1 MVITDPEP
9 NYSQQSQSSSNDSI
23 ISRLSDRN
31 VIAKDGIQ
39 PISRDRRPREL
50 TPSTSLSDA
59 SSQEPTGS
67 MSSPHQGAINHSP
80 IAAPKLDSTSPQPLN
95 NQTSRS
101 TSMQSNSNLQNAIQP
116 PKRTAS
122 GEVKRPGQ
130 SLQSSPHATSE
141 YSHSRNTSTTSRSS
155 HISDI
160 SNDLCARLSY
170 AVFKVQNGFQS
181 HSLPQIEAMA
191 LQKTI
196 SPTGTPQ
203 SQSAIHS
210 PTSPFRATNSPYSP
224 GKRDST
230 QRSPTDRL
238 RIAQKPQKPPTSS
251 QSPRP
256 QSSSQ
261 ANTPW
266 PSYPTT
272 TTTQPHTLPNRA
284 PTLAPPADIQPRRR
298 HPRPTNR
305 QKPNQNTQTTPPTL
319 HTPNTNSTTPPKTTK
334 EQDAVETL
342 IFMSSPNA
350 SYYPSTHP
358 SASSHRVYDNTS
370 PRHINLSAMRLSSTA
385 DIDRVL
391 DQMPNDYSSSDEDG
405 DGGFV

>member
-1 MVITDPEP
+1 MAISDPEP
-9 NYSQQSQSSSNDSI
+9 NYSQQSQSSSNDSV

-31 VIAKDGIQ
+31 AIGKDGIP
-39 PISRDRRPREL
+39 PISRDGCAREL

-80 IAAPKLDSTSPQPLN
+80 IAAPKLHSTSPQSLD
-95 NQTSRS
+95 NQASRP

-141 YSHSRNTSTTSRSS
+141 YSHSRNTSTASRSS

-191 LQKTI
+191 LQKAT

-203 SQSAIHS
+203 RQSAIHS
-210 PTSPFRATNSPYSP
+210 PTSTSRATNSPYSP

-238 RIAQKPQKPPTSS
+238 RLAQKPQQTPKSS
-251 QSPRP
+251 HSPRP

-261 ANTPW
+261 ANAPW

-272 TTTQPHTLPNRA
+272 TTQPHTSPNRA
-284 PTLAPPADIQPRRR
+284 PTLAPPADIQPRR
-298 HPRPTNR
+298 HQPRPNNR
-305 QKPNQNTQTTPPTL
+305 PKPTLNTQTTPSTPPTL
-319 HTPNTNSTTPPKTTK
+319 RTPAKTTK

-350 SYYPSTHP
+350 PYHP
-358 SASSHRVYDNTS
+358 SSSHRAHNNTS
-370 PRHINLSAMRLSSTA
+370 PRHINLSAMRLSSKA

-391 DQMPNDYSSSDEDG
+391 DQMSDYSSSDEDEDG

>member
-1 MVITDPEP
+1 MAITDPEP
-9 NYSQQSQSSSNDSI
+9 KNSQQSQSSSNDSI
-23 ISRLSDRN
+23 MSRLSDRN
-31 VIAKDGIQ
+31 VIAKNGIR
-39 PISRDRRPREL
+39 PISRDGRAREL

-59 SSQEPTGS
+59 SSQEPSGS
-67 MSSPHQGAINHSP
+67 ISSPHQGAINHSP
-80 IAAPKLDSTSPQPLN
+80 IAAPKLHSTSPQSLD
-95 NQTSRS
+95 NQASRS

-122 GEVKRPGQ
+122 GDVKRPGQ

-141 YSHSRNTSTTSRSS
+141 YSHSRNTSTASRSS

-191 LQKTI
+191 LQKAT

-203 SQSAIHS
+203 RQSAIPS

-238 RIAQKPQKPPTSS
+238 RLTQQSQKPPTSS
-251 QSPRP
+251 HSPRP

-261 ANTPW
+261 ANAPW

-272 TTTQPHTLPNRA
+272 TTSQPHTSPNRA

-298 HPRPTNR
+298 HPRPNNR
-305 QKPNQNTQTTPPTL
+305 PKPNLNTQTTPPTL
-319 HTPNTNSTTPPKTTK
+319 HTTTPPKTTK

-350 SYYPSTHP
+350 SYYPSTRP
-358 SASSHRVYDNTS
+358 SSSSHRVYDNTS
-370 PRHINLSAMRLSSTA
+370 PRHINLSAMRLSSKA

-391 DQMPNDYSSSDEDG
+391 DQMPNDYSSSDEDE

>member
-1 MVITDPEP
+1 
-9 NYSQQSQSSSNDSI
+9 
-23 ISRLSDRN
+23 
-31 VIAKDGIQ
+31 
-39 PISRDRRPREL
+39 
-50 TPSTSLSDA
+50 
-59 SSQEPTGS
+59 

-80 IAAPKLDSTSPQPLN
+80 IAPPKLDSTSPQTLD
-95 NQTSRS
+95 NQSSRP

-122 GEVKRPGQ
+122 GAVKRPGQ

-141 YSHSRNTSTTSRSS
+141 RSHSRHTSTASRSS

-191 LQKTI
+191 LQKTT
-196 SPTGTPQ
+196 SPIGTPQ
-203 SQSAIHS
+203 RQSAIHS
-210 PTSPFRATNSPYSP
+210 PTSAFRATNPPYSP

-238 RIAQKPQKPPTSS
+238 RLTQQPQQPATSS
-251 QSPRP
+251 HSPRP
-256 QSSSQ
+256 QTSSQ
-261 ANTPW
+261 ANAPW

-272 TTTQPHTLPNRA
+272 TSPTNTSPNRA

-298 HPRPTNR
+298 QPRPPNR
-305 QKPNQNTQTTPPTL
+305 PTPTLNTTSTPPTL
-319 HTPNTNSTTPPKTTK
+319 HTPTTPNTNKTTK

-350 SYYPSTHP
+350 T
-358 SASSHRVYDNTS
+358 SSHRAHNNTS
-370 PRHINLSAMRLSSTA
+370 PRHINLDAMRLSSKA

-391 DQMPNDYSSSDEDG
+391 DQMSNYSSSDEDG
-405 DGGFV
+405 GFV

>member
-1 MVITDPEP
+1 MAITDPEP

-31 VIAKDGIQ
+31 AIVKNGVR
-39 PISRDRRPREL
+39 PISRDGCAREL

-59 SSQEPTGS
+59 SSQEPSGS
-67 MSSPHQGAINHSP
+67 MCSPHQGVINQSP
-80 IAAPKLDSTSPQPLN
+80 TAVAKLGSNSPQPLD
-95 NQTSRS
+95 NQPSCP
-101 TSMQSNSNLQNAIQP
+101 TSMQSNNNLQNAIQP

-191 LQKTI
+191 LQKAT

-203 SQSAIHS
+203 RQSAIHS
-210 PTSPFRATNSPYSP
+210 PTSPFRSTNPTYSP

-230 QRSPTDRL
+230 QRSPTNRL
-238 RIAQKPQKPPTSS
+238 RLAQKPQQPPTSPN
-251 QSPRP
+251 SPRL
-256 QSSSQ
+256 QNSSQ
-261 ANTPW
+261 ANAPR

-272 TTTQPHTLPNRA
+272 TSQPYTSPNHA

-298 HPRPTNR
+298 QPRPTSR
-305 QKPNQNTQTTPPTL
+305 PKPTQTTPPTL
-319 HTPNTNSTTPPKTTK
+319 HTPNTTNTNSTTPPKTTK

-350 SYYPSTHP
+350 SYYPS
-358 SASSHRVYDNTS
+358 SSHRAYDNTS
-370 PRHINLSAMRLSSTA
+370 PRHINLSAMRLSSNA